1 MRKEFTPEQIEN
13 VAFIGRCVK
22 GIAHNINTPLSAIMG
37 RAEMLQMRLQ
47 KIKQTLS
54 SGREAGDDLEKCI
67 RDIGL
72 IIENSM
78 RVSDTVKN
86 AMQKSINVENSNV
99 QPLNIG
105 KILHEELLFY
115 NADMEYKHNIDK
127 DIEIE
132 ERIPSIQGVFVHFS
146 NSIVEILDNSIRA
159 VRDSSVKRISVRAG
173 ADERAIRVCFQDTGC
188 GIPALMQDGL
198 RTVLASG
205 AAIVPDGLSV
215 GGMVRVAT
223 LLKPY
228 NPDYRLLSEP
238 GATELEITIPI
249 VQ

>member
-1 MRKEFTPEQIEN
+1 MRKDLTTEQIDN

-47 KIKQTLS
+47 KINQTLS
-54 SGREAGDDLEKCI
+54 SGWETGDDLEKCI

-86 AMQKSINVENSNV
+86 AMQKSINVESMKV
-99 QPLNIG
+99 QSLNIG
-105 KILHEELLFY
+105 RILHEELLFY

-127 DIEIE
+127 EIDIE
-132 ERIPSIQGVFVHFS
+132 ERIPAIQGVFVHFS

-159 VRDSSVKRISVRAG
+159 VRDSTVKRIAVRVG
-173 ADERAIRVCFQDTGC
+173 ADDRAIRVCFHDTGC
-188 GIPALMQDGL
+188 GIPAPLQEDI
-198 RTVLASG
+198 RTVFASG
-205 AAIVPDGLSV
+205 AMRVSDGLST
-215 GGMVRVAT
+215 GGMVRVAK

-228 NPDYRLLSEP
+228 NPAYRLLSEP
-238 GATELEITIPI
+238 GSTELEIAFPI
-249 VQ
+249 AQ